1 MSSMRRP
8 VGPLPPRVYWRR
20 RLMVLLVLAA
30 LVAVVVLIVVRP
42 GAGAAD
48 PAGQT
53 SPSESAGSE
62 AAASASPAAQQDGG
76 TCLPS
81 SVRVEPIT
89 DAGEYQAG
97 TNPQLSL
104 RITNVGAVPCEVNAG
119 TTQQLFQITSGADV
133 VWRSTDCQVDPVDA
147 VVTLEPNVPQSTAP
161 FAWDRTRS
169 DASACDA
176 EGAPMA
182 GGGASY
188 HLEVSVGEYEGADTR
203 QFLLY

>member
-1 MSSMRRP
+1 MRRP
-8 VGPLPPRVYWRR
+8 VGPLPSRVYWRR

-42 GAGAAD
+42 GAGAE
-48 PAGQT
+48 PASQV
-53 SPSESAGSE
+53 SPSAAATLE
-62 AAASASPAAQQDGG
+62 AAASASPAAQQEGAA
-76 TCLPS
+76 CLPS

-97 TNPQLSL
+97 SNPQLSL

-133 VWRSTDCQVDPVDA
+133 VWSSTDCQVDPVDA

-169 DASACDA
+169 NAEDCDA

-188 HLEVSVGEYEGADTR
+188 HLEVTVGEYEGTDSK